1 MKKAGKGVSPV
12 LKVVLLVLAAA
23 AVWQCTGRLSAPN
36 REAETQ
42 CRDVQSILREILC
55 AYSQEQDL
63 SAERMET
70 LWKELEDADRD
81 QAVRWKEILNCWKEA
96 DNDMRLNYG
105 SLPDG
110 LENSGKLCLIVLGFQ
125 LNPDGSMQE
134 ELVGRLQTALKS
146 AEKYPESYILCT
158 GGSTGS
164 GNTGVTEAGAMA
176 QWLTERGIAEDRILV
191 ENRALTTSQ
200 NAMFSY
206 QILTRDC
213 PEVTQA
219 AIISSD
225 YHIPWGTVLF
235 QTQFLLGDH
244 PLTLVSNAAYPTG
257 RKIRDDYL
265 LRWQQSGIMEIA
277 GIS

>member
-23 AVWQCTGRLSAPN
+23 AVWQCAVRFSASN

-42 CRDVQSILREILC
+42 GREVPSILREILC
-55 AYSQEQDL
+55 AYSREQDP

-81 QAVRWKEILNCWKEA
+81 QAVRWKEILNCWKKA
-96 DNDMRLNYG
+96 DNSMRLNYG

-146 AEKYPESYILCT
+146 AEKYPDSYILCT

-164 GNTGVTEAGAMA
+164 GNSGVTEAGAMA

-206 QILTRDC
+206 QILIRDC

-257 RKIRDDYL
+257 RKIRDDCL

-277 GIS
+277 GIP